1 VQVHDDRVSPVGL
14 DCGAG
19 QAAIHQKHRP

>member
-1 VQVHDDRVSPVGL
+1 VHVHDDRVSPVGL